1 MPTRASPGRLR
12 WPVVPVCCPS
22 ADGSYA
28 VPWRSLLLL
37 AFALCRFPALFLL
50 KGRQHGL
57 RFLQGRLGLL
67 DELFRLDRLFDLL
80 DLLERIIRVG
90 GRRRDRQQDPE
101 HDRERH
107 DDPSARDQ
115 NPRRTG
121 RITRLFPLTEALHET
136 CRTGLARGDDEPFHP
151 PSEELQPK

>member
-37 AFALCRFPALFLL
+37 AFSLCRFPALFLL

-57 RFLQGRLGLL
+57 PFLQGRLGFL
-67 DELFRLDRLFDLL
+67 DELFRVDRPFCLPH
-80 DLLERIIRVG
+80 LLEVTIPG
-90 GRRRDRQQDPE
+90 GGLRRDRQPE
-101 HDRERH
+101 PR
-107 DDPSARDQ
+107 RDQ
-115 NPRRTG
+115 
-121 RITRLFPLTEALHET
+121 
-136 CRTGLARGDDEPFHP
+136 
-151 PSEELQPK
+151 